1 MNKTRTVLIT
11 GGSSGIGLAIAKA
24 FVAQGDAVVI
34 SGRNEERLNQAA
46 KILGSGCAPVP
57 GDVSDPETARK
68 MKETALQTFGS
79 LDVLVNNAG
88 INRRIPFLQLE
99 ADVWKQMMAVN
110 LDGSY
115 YMLREILP
123 HMAARK
129 QGCVVNIS
137 SSAAK
142 TPHPTAAASY
152 GASKGALDALTR
164 QLALEMA
171 PYGIRVNAVCPGAV
185 ETEMTKQW
193 SEEYRQKKLNSIP
206 LGRLGRPEEV
216 AALVCFLAS
225 DAAGYITGET
235 ININGGSYMD

>member
-1 MNKTRTVLIT
+1 MLFR
-11 GGSSGIGLAIAKA
+11 S
-24 FVAQGDAVVI
+24 
-34 SGRNEERLNQAA
+34 
-46 KILGSGCAPVP
+46 
-57 GDVSDPETARK
+57 
-68 MKETALQTFGS
+68 
-79 LDVLVNNAG
+79 
-88 INRRIPFLQLE
+88 PFLQLE
-99 ADVWKQMMAVN
+99 SDVWKQMMAVN